1 MNKNEQNNF
10 SELTKLLK
18 FKQHELPPPGYFDNF
33 SGQVITRIRAGEAGG
48 MQTFAER
55 IQSETPWLANFL
67 RIFET
72 RPGLIGGFATS
83 MCLLLVLVVVFAER
97 SDVASKNL
105 LSVSEP
111 TAALGNSSSAMAE
124 PSLLM
129 ASDATGIV
137 ASTNPVTS
145 LQPTA
150 TLFGQ
155 AAGSPIFQPAGFVP
169 AAQ

>member
-1 MNKNEQNNF
+1 MNQNEQNNF
-10 SELTKLLK
+10 AELTKLLK
-18 FKQHELPPPGYFDNF
+18 IKQHEVPPPGYFDNF
-33 SGQVITRIRAGEAGG
+33 SGQVISRIRAGEAGG
-48 MQTFAER
+48 MQTVAER
-55 IQSETPWLANFL
+55 FQSEAPWLANFL

-83 MCLLLVLVVVFAER
+83 LCLLLVLVVVFAER

-105 LSVSEP
+105 LSISEP
-111 TAALGNSSSAMAE
+111 ASGMGNSPSAMAE
-124 PSLLM
+124 PSLML
-129 ASDATGIV
+129 ATDSTGIV